1 MFLADY
7 MYGKRN
13 SEEKETNI
21 NRNELILNNK
31 HQFRCC
37 IERGWWLF
45 KVMIHQICRLVS
57 EICELAIALASN
69 RILQVEQL
77 IE

>member
-13 SEEKETNI
+13 SKEKETNI

-37 IERGWWLF
+37 IERG
-45 KVMIHQICRLVS
+45 
-57 EICELAIALASN
+57 
-69 RILQVEQL
+69 
-77 IE
+77 